1 MSKNSIDF
9 KQKRKFTKE
18 EVEELSASYRKASSL
33 KLWEERGDWGNG
45 GSDDDKRKD
54 EKIKNFPKFQEN
66 LNVPVKLNN
75 KKLNTFDDLFASIDK
90 KLDKIIAILENN
102 KKKK

>member
-1 MSKNSIDF
+1 MSKSSIDF

-18 EVEELSASYRKASSL
+18 EVEELSARYRKESS
-33 KLWEERGDWGNG
+33 GDWGNG

-90 KLDKIIAILENN
+90 KLDKIIAILENG